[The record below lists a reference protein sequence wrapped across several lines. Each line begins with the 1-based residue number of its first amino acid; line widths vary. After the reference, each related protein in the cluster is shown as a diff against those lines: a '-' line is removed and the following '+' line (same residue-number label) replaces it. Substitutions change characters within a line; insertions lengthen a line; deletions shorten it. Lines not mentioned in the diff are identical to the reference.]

1 VARLR
6 FNVDVEIDGKVVP
19 SHSSPTN
26 TFRQHII
33 NELLGTASLEQFSTL
48 WFTSGGVAKDSIS
61 NVSYQFSSPN
71 QLQLYGS
78 YTPSSSYTLDGMML
92 TTKNNNT
99 YFVTSISPINV
110 TQGKTVNFTWTVTLD
125 ISNRNSSGMLSKFR
139 LDATSLLCRLLPLIL
154 EIFIAGR
161 TGANPTGI
169 SLKPSKIEVY
179 GQDSVTLIASST
191 NITATYDSTTSKVK
205 WITDNFPVTQVSG
218 NNEYIYKI
226 QFVDTQSGC
235 ALIYWEWLQ
244 YEYVSVGDLI
254 HVELDIG
261 V

>member
-1 VARLR
+1 MTRLR
-6 FNVDVEIDGKVVP
+6 FNVDVEINGKAVF
-19 SHSSPTN
+19 SHSSPTD

-33 NELLGTASLEQFSTL
+33 NELLGMASLEQFSTL

-61 NVSYQFSSPN
+61 NLSYQFPKPN

-78 YTPSSSYTLDGMML
+78 YTPTSSYTLDGMMV

-125 ISNRNSSGMLSKFR
+125 IVNRSPSGMLSKFS
-139 LDATSLLCRLLPLIL
+139 LDATSVSCRLLPLIL
-154 EIFIAGR
+154 QIFISGR
-161 TGANPTGI
+161 SGASPTGV
-169 SLKPSKIEVY
+169 SLKPNKIEVY
-179 GQDSVTLIASST
+179 GQDSVTVIASST

-226 QFVDTQSGC
+226 QFVDSQSGC
-235 ALIYWEWLQ
+235 ALIYWDWLQ
-244 YEYVSVGDLI
+244 YEYISVGDLI
-254 HVELDIG
+254 HIELDIG